1 MKSAWRYPTLC
12 VLVVLLAHVS
22 LFTAFS
28 GVAKK
33 ISAGSNALFF
43 EVIGVR
49 VIPNVSAREVAPAKK
64 EESRPVV
71 EKKVVRQ
78 VVSAK
83 KEKAAPRVKE
93 EKEKE
98 VLSKEAPSELST
110 APDLAQGNDVA
121 VSVAARPL
129 YAPRPAYPEAA
140 RRSGK
145 EGQLRVA
152 ILVDKEGR
160 VKDARVRET
169 SGLDS
174 FDESALRAVKRWRFR
189 AAKDKDGNALE
200 RWCVVQIRFEL
211 NR

>member
-1 MKSAWRYPTLC
+1 MKSAWSCPTLC
-12 VLVVLLAHVS
+12 VLVVILAHVA
-22 LFTAFS
+22 LFSAFS

-71 EKKVVRQ
+71 EKKVVRH

-93 EKEKE
+93 EKEA
-98 VLSKEAPSELST
+98 LSKEVPSELST